1 MNFPTTLFLY
11 IARQF
16 LLWFAAAFCLLLAL
30 MFLGDLLELIRR
42 AANFPQVKAVILF
55 RMAALKAPYDA
66 QVILPFSV
74 LIGSILALWRLTRSQ
89 ELVVARA
96 AGVSVWQFLTPA
108 VILAF
113 LIGIVSVTLFN
124 PLASAM
130 QSTYTQLDNVV
141 LHSKTN
147 ALLISGN
154 GLWLRQANDDGTQA
168 VIHGI
173 ELRQPDHG
181 GMALQ
186 NATILFFG
194 KQDQV
199 LRRIDAARADLI
211 EGQWHITG
219 AWDWQP
225 GEANATAKPF
235 IDLPTNLTRRNI
247 EQSFASP
254 ESMSFWALPGFIRLL
269 EQSGFS
275 AQRHQLYFDSLL
287 ARPFL
292 LCAMVLVAAIFSLR
306 MHRRGGTTMMIIGG
320 VASGFMLYFLSDVV
334 FALGDSAIIP
344 VTLAAWTPA
353 GVSMLLGT
361 TFLMHLED
369 G

>member
-1 MNFPTTLFLY
+1 MSFPTTLFLY

-16 LLWFAAAFCLLLAL
+16 LIWFAGAFLLLMAL
-30 MFLGDLLELIRR
+30 MFLGDFVELMRR
-42 AANFPQVKAVILF
+42 AANFPSVKVVTLL
-55 RMAALKAPYDA
+55 RMTSLKAPFDA
-66 QVILPFSV
+66 QEVLPFAV

-89 ELVVARA
+89 ELIVARA
-96 AGVSVWQFLTPA
+96 AGVSVWQFLMPA
-108 VILAF
+108 VMLAF
-113 LIGIVSVTLFN
+113 LIGVISVTLFN

-130 QSTYTQLDNVV
+130 ESTYTQLDNTV
-141 LHSKTN
+141 LHSETN

-154 GLWLRQANDDGTQA
+154 GLWLRQANDDGSQS
-168 VIHGI
+168 VIHGV
-173 ELRQPDHG
+173 ERRQPEHG
-181 GMALQ
+181 GMALR
-186 NATILFFG
+186 NVTILFFS
-194 KQDQV
+194 KTDQV
-199 LRRIDAARADLI
+199 LRRIDAEEAELTA
-211 EGQWHITG
+211 GQWHVTN
-219 AWDWQP
+219 AWDWRPGQP
-225 GEANATAKPF
+225 KAEPLPA

-247 EQSFASP
+247 EEGFAAP
-254 ESMSFWALPGFIRLL
+254 QSMSFWSLPGFIRLL

-306 MHRRGGTTMMIIGG
+306 MHRRGGTTLMIIGG
-320 VASGFMLYFLSDVV
+320 VASGFMLYFLSDIV

-361 TFLMHLED
+361 TFLLHLED